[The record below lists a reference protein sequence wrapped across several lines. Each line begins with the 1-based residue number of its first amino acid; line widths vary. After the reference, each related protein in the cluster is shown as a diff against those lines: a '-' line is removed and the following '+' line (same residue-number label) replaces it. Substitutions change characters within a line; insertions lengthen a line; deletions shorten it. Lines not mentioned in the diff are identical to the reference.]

1 MDTDFISDT
10 VFSIV
15 DAYRLAIRSTLKA
28 NEIGLNAMH
37 VKCLTF
43 ISRSKICTANDI
55 VHFFARDKAQIARL
69 IKEMIDNKWLTKTA
83 SPEDRR
89 SQLLSLTADGK
100 ALAELIVKTQCNV
113 DNKMQ
118 ENLTVEELQA
128 FKRTAEI
135 ISGNLRAFK

>member
-1 MDTDFISDT
+1 MDNDFISDT

-15 DAYRLAIRSTLKA
+15 DSYRLAMRSTLKA

-43 ISRSKICTANDI
+43 INKAEICTANDI

-83 SPEDRR
+83 NPEDRR
-89 SQLLSLTADGK
+89 SQILSLTADGK
-100 ALAELIVKTQCNV
+100 TLAELIYKTQCNV

-118 ENLTVEELQA
+118 KNLTDEELQA

-135 ISGNLRAFK
+135 ISSNLRAFK